1 MTDSTSHNLNVI
13 DLVAEEL
20 RAESVPS
27 TLLCNVHP
35 LMMFQGKIKELY
47 QQIHDSLGNWKM
59 NECFLV
65 DIEFKDQLF
74 IVKSLNRLLN
84 FIYHDSSSKPWNRC
98 GHFEAFIKPEKN
110 ILSLKDHRFNRLAEC
125 AMAASYHID
134 EIAAYLEEY
143 KDIINGITIF
153 DQMEGWKDG
162 SFEANLH
169 GNIYAWYSHF

>member
-1 MTDSTSHNLNVI
+1 
-13 DLVAEEL
+13 
-20 RAESVPS
+20 
-27 TLLCNVHP
+27 
-35 LMMFQGKIKELY
+35 
-47 QQIHDSLGNWKM
+47 M

-74 IVKSLNRLLN
+74 IVKSLNCLLN

-125 AMAASYHID
+125 AMAASYYID